1 MNLLSNTL
9 INTKNVYGLNVYNSN
24 GILNKETK
32 YNNMEDEEEEE
43 EEDEQEK
50 KVDMNIDNYSIKD
63 LFMIFNLVDNSS
75 LFQIK
80 DVANNL
86 IARMKS
92 QGKTDMAIF
101 FENAKNKL
109 IDDYE
114 REYDSETETETESES
129 ETESDP
135 DNETNFFLSNSSSSS
150 SSLIGGDKWWEG
162 ENPIKSQHSRHAPLI
177 NNKNNNTLNSNDM
190 LKYEKSILL
199 DRLKLTENKLIE
211 MKKENR
217 KLKKSFVK

>member
-1 MNLLSNTL
+1 MNFLSNTL
-9 INTKNVYGLNVYNSN
+9 INTKNVYGLNMYNSN
-24 GILNKETK
+24 AILNKET
-32 YNNMEDEEEEE
+32 NNMIEEDEEKVEGENN
-43 EEDEQEK
+43 
-50 KVDMNIDNYSIKD
+50 VDMNIDNYSIKD

-92 QGKTDMAIF
+92 QGKTNMAIF

-109 IDDYE
+109 IDYCE
-114 REYDSETETETESES
+114 KEYETETDSES
-129 ETESDP
+129 DT
-135 DNETNFFLSNSSSSS
+135 DNETKGLFSNSS

-162 ENPIKSQHSRHAPLI
+162 ENPIKSQHSRHGPLMS
-177 NNKNNNTLNSNDM
+177 NNNNTLNSNDM

-199 DRLKLTENKLIE
+199 DRLKYTEKKLIE

-217 KLKKSFVK
+217 KLKRSVVK

>member
-1 MNLLSNTL
+1 MNFLSNTL

-32 YNNMEDEEEEE
+32 YNNMEKEAEEEEE
-43 EEDEQEK
+43 EENA
-50 KVDMNIDNYSIKD
+50 DMNIDNYSIKD

-92 QGKTDMAIF
+92 QGKTDMAVF

-114 REYDSETETETESES
+114 REYDSETETETESE
-129 ETESDP
+129 TESDP
-135 DNETNFFLSNSSSSS
+135 DNETNFFLSNSSSSSS

-162 ENPIKSQHSRHAPLI
+162 ENPIKSQHSRHAPSRQII
-177 NNKNNNTLNSNDM
+177 NNINSNDM